1 MLVGYVQCQIPILPV
16 KNIKEALDFY
26 RDMLGFNVAWIV
38 DGDYAAVQ
46 CGDIVIHLVNVDKHE
61 KIAPYMSYLFVENAD
76 EIYSFYKSQGVEI
89 IQQIESKPWGVRE
102 FTFQDINGHMFRV
115 AHCEKEKI

>member
-1 MLVGYVQCQIPILPV
+1 MLTGYVQCQIPILPV
-16 KNIKEALDFY
+16 KNVNETLDFF
-26 RDMLGFNVAWIV
+26 RDMLGFDVAWIV

-46 CGDIVIHLVNVDKHE
+46 CGDIVIHLVHMDKQE
-61 KIAPYMSYLFVENAD
+61 QIAPYMSYLLVENAD

-102 FTFQDINGHMFRV
+102 FTFRDINGHMFRV
-115 AHCEKEKI
+115 AHWEKENI

>member
-1 MLVGYVQCQIPILPV
+1 MLTGYVRCQIPILPV

-46 CGDIVIHLVNVDKHE
+46 CGDIVFHLVNVDKHE

-89 IQQIESKPWGVRE
+89 IQQIDSKPWGVRE